1 VKIPGRDVFDAF
13 CSARLKTR
21 TLSDNQ
27 LTAPATETAIERGVR
42 GSVKTLVTGAAGFTA
57 SHLCERLV
65 QEGYQIRGL
74 VRDLKRCSDLR
85 RQGVDLVVGD
95 LRDTRSLTSAVEGI
109 DVIYHIA
116 ASFRVENASRKEMW
130 KTNVEGTRNLLDAAV
145 QAGVQRFVHCS
156 TVGVH
161 GDIGNPPANEET
173 PYGPGDEY
181 QESKTEGERLV
192 LQYMAEGRLP
202 GVVFRPGGIFGPGDL
217 RFLKLFRAIKN
228 RRFVMLGSGQVTYHM
243 IYIDDLIDGILLCG
257 TQERS
262 LGGIYILAGEEP
274 ATLNQ
279 LVQIIAES
287 LGVRPPR
294 WHFPVA
300 PVYVAAHLCE
310 LLCKPFGINP
320 PLYRRRVDFFRKN
333 RAFDTS
339 KARRELGFQ
348 PKTDLKTGISL
359 TAEWYRKQGLL

>member
-1 VKIPGRDVFDAF
+1 
-13 CSARLKTR
+13 
-21 TLSDNQ
+21 
-27 LTAPATETAIERGVR
+27 
-42 GSVKTLVTGAAGFTA
+42 
-57 SHLCERLV
+57 
-65 QEGYQIRGL
+65 
-74 VRDLKRCSDLR
+74 
-85 RQGVDLVVGD
+85 
-95 LRDTRSLTSAVEGI
+95 
-109 DVIYHIA
+109 
-116 ASFRVENASRKEMW
+116 VENASRKEMW
-130 KTNVEGTRNLLDAAV
+130 NTNVEGTRNLLDAAV

-161 GDIGNPPANEET
+161 GDIWNPPANEET
-173 PYGPGDEY
+173 PYGPGDDY
-181 QESKTEGERLV
+181 QESKAEGERLV

-257 TQERS
+257 TQEKS
-262 LGGIYILAGEEP
+262 LGGVYILAGEEP

-279 LVQIIAES
+279 LAQIIAES

-294 WHFPVA
+294 LHFPVA
-300 PVYVAAHLCE
+300 PIYLAAYLCE
-310 LLCKPFGINP
+310 TICKPFGINP

-348 PKTDLKTGISL
+348 AKTDLKTGISL